1 MLCWCGLDGGSC
13 AAAYDYYR
21 RDVCVADSF
30 LLHTLHTLRDAPQ
43 RVNQTRDA
51 NAKPHCSCTHA
62 HTQTPY
68 THNIQPC
75 TRHTHTLILIRIC
88 RALAELSNLELFK
101 EALATTCKQ
110 IQKHSTCDNTGLDH
124 SCPNETIL
132 ISGDL
137 IQFDK
142 YLLSL
147 IKHTNLV
154 CGSDD
159 AIAGF
164 GTLWNLN

>member
-1 MLCWCGLDGGSC
+1 MRIRLIIDCTGHTRHDADWMMRRRDYAMFMLDGGSC

-68 THNIQPC
+68 TQNIQPC
-75 TRHTHTLILIRIC
+75 TRHTHTHLY
-88 RALAELSNLELFK
+88 LF
-101 EALATTCKQ
+101 AFAA
-110 IQKHSTCDNTGLDH
+110 
-124 SCPNETIL
+124 
-132 ISGDL
+132 
-137 IQFDK
+137 
-142 YLLSL
+142 LSL
-147 IKHTNLV
+147 NSQILNYSRKRSLLHANKFKNTRLDTRQHWTRPLLPEWND
-154 CGSDD
+154 SD
-159 AIAGF
+159 F
-164 GTLWNLN
+164 GRFNSIR